1 MEFVCVYTNIVLL
14 FLFVKLQSSSRE
26 VRVEGQLRM
35 SETATCVLDTT
46 FPPAQGRYSYH
57 VEMYAQSHL
66 PASFVGTDEVCKWCV
81 CVD

>member
-1 MEFVCVYTNIVLL
+1 M
-14 FLFVKLQSSSRE
+14 
-26 VRVEGQLRM
+26 EGQLRM

-66 PASFVGTDEVCKWCV
+66 PASFVGTDEVCKWSV
-81 CVD
+81 RVD